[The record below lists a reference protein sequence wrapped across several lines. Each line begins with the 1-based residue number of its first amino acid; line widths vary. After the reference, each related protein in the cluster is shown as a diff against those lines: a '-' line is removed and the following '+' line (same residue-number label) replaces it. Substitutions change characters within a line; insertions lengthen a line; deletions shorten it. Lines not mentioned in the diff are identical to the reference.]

1 MPRTFSYK
9 DGSRYNHK
17 MAHKFMYHKY
27 NEDIDMQQSFKITNG
42 AERAWKKL
50 NKIELMEIPWMKE
63 VINSKGAKLFINDCL
78 GFDIKEVDDDGC
90 IYLTT
95 KSMLQIHKNSVTH
108 SRFRLI
114 EFYRNEENIWAPY
127 NLHDIRCATVSTNF
141 GTLSDGFR
149 VFVDGP
155 KKYYY
160 EKDGTPANFVC
171 CMEDYCVGYCCSDD
185 Y

>member
-9 DGSRYNHK
+9 DGSIHNHK
-17 MAHKFMYHKY
+17 MAQKFMYNTY
-27 NEDIDMQQSFKITNG
+27 DEDTYTQDSFKITNG
-42 AERAWKKL
+42 SERAWKKL

-63 VINSKGAKLFINDCL
+63 VINSKGAKLFIDDCL
-78 GFDIKEVDDDGC
+78 GFNIKEVDDDGC

-95 KSMLQIHKNSVTH
+95 NGMLQIHKNSIKP
-108 SRFRLI
+108 SRFELI
-114 EFYRNEENIWAPY
+114 EFYRNEENIWTPDY
-127 NLHDIRCATVSTNF
+127 PRDIRCATVSTNF

-149 VFVDGP
+149 VFTDGP

-160 EKDGTPANFVC
+160 KKDGTPANFVC
-171 CMEDYCVGYCCSDD
+171 PFEENCFGYCCSDD